1 MRIPNINQTGVPGAE
16 QISLGAISSAAQGK
30 MKATQSLTK
39 VVDDYQA
46 KVQKAE
52 TDEEYSRLSNGFTR
66 DTGAAWE
73 EIKTQAQVD
82 GNGAPTHDQLMPQYK
97 AAHDKIFKDY
107 SGRVKFNPN
116 KASFTQFA
124 DRTLTGNTNTIRG
137 EAGRRTISH
146 LSGAYQQSKIDLMN
160 GANGLKDFAKVQESA
175 VATGLVSSGQ
185 AAVDYDSFQHEFKTN
200 QIMTQFK
207 SERDLGR
214 GQEYLNSISG
224 KTGPINGSPQE
235 RNPNG
240 AFPESFDEGEQRTII
255 NSMQAELNRD
265 EATLSAARR
274 ATDSN
279 LKAQQKDL
287 VNEAKRYQSQ
297 VDGGALLT
305 NGFVETYTSM
315 ISSVVDPVERA
326 DLERSLRW
334 YADGQ
339 AILHSDTGHSLDD
352 LVANRDAI
360 ISTPVTTVDEGERRE
375 TLLKTLNLSIAQ
387 IEKDPQ
393 QAAINMGILKP
404 NQTTLTDAIK
414 SGDISGWLQESGIR
428 KQMVDEYWGIDAE
441 VMNSDNVET
450 LGDHLDSPE
459 GIQTLKSVVDTL
471 GPSTE
476 TFLAKLYTK
485 GYQSL
490 AVIGDL
496 MRQADSGSSVSY
508 VLQGKG
514 MMDSDADVTMY
525 MPDKDLAGIDFDELV
540 GVGTESDSLF
550 GDDWRYRGAIKTSI
564 SHAYVALS
572 ARAGDSSGAFDEDRY
587 EQAMASVIGN
597 VFMRGDNV
605 FGSGGY
611 VIPSPRR
618 NMDEGDTDDWVNN
631 LPITTFDGIDTDL
644 DAQQIHQEMID
655 GDIDLV
661 WAGEQG
667 AYFLERNNMFI
678 KKPDGSDF
686 VLEYKD

>member
-1 MRIPNINQTGVPGAE
+1 VKIPGINQTGVPGAE
-16 QISLGAISSAAQGK
+16 QLSLGAISSAAQAK
-30 MKATQSLTK
+30 MRTTSTLTK

-46 KVQKAE
+46 KVVKAE
-52 TDEEYSRLSNGFTR
+52 TDEEFSRMSNGFTR

-73 EIKTQAQVD
+73 EIKAQAQVD
-82 GNGAPTHDQLMPQYK
+82 GNGAPTYDQLMPQYE
-97 AAHDKIFKDY
+97 AAHDKILKDY
-107 SGRVKFNPN
+107 NGRIKFNPN
-116 KASFTQFA
+116 KAAFSQFA
-124 DRTLTGNTNTIRG
+124 DRTLTGNTNTVRG
-137 EAGRRTISH
+137 ESSRRTVAH

-160 GANGLKDFAKVQESA
+160 SANGLEEFSTIQESA
-175 VATGLVSSGQ
+175 VSTGLVSPGQ
-185 AAVDYDSFQHEFKTN
+185 AAVDYDSFQQEHHTNRIMSEF
-200 QIMTQFK
+200 Q
-207 SERDLGR
+207 SARDLGR
-214 GQEYLNSISG
+214 GQEFLDSISG
-224 KTGPINGSPQE
+224 KSGPIDGSPQE

-240 AFPESFDEGEQRTII
+240 LFPESFDEGEKQSVI
-255 NSMQAELNRD
+255 NTMRAELNRD
-265 EATLSAARR
+265 EATLSAAKRSS
-274 ATDSN
+274 DSSI
-279 LKAQQKDL
+279 KAQQKVL
-287 VNEAKRYQSQ
+287 VDEAKRYQAQ

-315 ISSVVDPVERA
+315 ISGVADPVERA

-339 AILHSDTGHSLDD
+339 SILHSDTGHSLDD
-352 LVANRDAI
+352 LVASRDSI
-360 ISTPVTTVDEGERRE
+360 KSMPVTTVDEGERRGA
-375 TLLKTLNLSIAQ
+375 LLKTLDLSIAQ

-393 QAAINMGILKP
+393 QAAIDMGILKP
-404 NQTTLTDAIK
+404 NQTTLSDAIS
-414 SGDISGWLQESGIR
+414 SGDISGWLQESGTR

-441 VMNSDNVET
+441 IMNSDDVET

-459 GIQTLKSVVDTL
+459 GIQTLRSVVDTL

-508 VLQGKG
+508 VLQGKS

-540 GVGTESDSLF
+540 GVGTGNDSLF

-572 ARAGDSSGAFDEDRY
+572 ARAGDNSGAFDENRY

-597 VFMRGDNV
+597 VFKRGDNI
-605 FGSGGY
+605 FGNGGY

-618 NMDEGDTDDWVNN
+618 NMDEGDTDDWVDS
-631 LPITTFDGIDTDL
+631 LPITTFEGIDPDL
-644 DAQQIHQEMID
+644 DAQQVHQEMID

-667 AYFLERNNMFI
+667 AYLLDRNGHFI

>member
-16 QISLGAISSAAQGK
+16 QISLGAISSAAQAK
-30 MKATQSLTK
+30 MRTTSTLTK

-46 KVQKAE
+46 KVVKAE
-52 TDEEYSRLSNGFTR
+52 TDEEFSRMSNGFTR

-73 EIKTQAQVD
+73 EIKSQAQVD
-82 GNGAPTHDQLMPQYK
+82 GNGAPTHDQLMPQYQ

-124 DRTLTGNTNTIRG
+124 DRTLTGNTNTVRG
-137 EAGRRTISH
+137 ETGRRTIEH

-160 GANGLKDFAKVQESA
+160 GANGLEDFARVQESA

-185 AAVDYDSFQHEFKTN
+185 AAIDYDSFQHEYQTN
-200 QIMTQFK
+200 QIMSEFQ

-214 GQEYLNSISG
+214 GQEYLDSISG
-224 KTGPINGSPQE
+224 KTGPIDGSPQE

-240 AFPESFDEGEQRTII
+240 TFPESFDEGEQQSVI
-255 NSMQAELNRD
+255 NTMRAELNRD
-265 EATLSAARR
+265 EATLSAAKRS
-274 ATDSN
+274 ADSN

-287 VNEAKRYQSQ
+287 VKEAKRYQSQ

-315 ISSVVDPVERA
+315 INSVADPVERA

-339 AILHSDTGHSLDD
+339 SILHAETGHSLDD
-352 LVANRDAI
+352 LVTSRDSI
-360 ISTPVTTVDEGERRE
+360 KSMPVITVDEGERRDS
-375 TLLKTLNLSIAQ
+375 LLKTLDLSIAQ

-404 NQTTLTDAIK
+404 NQTTLSDAIN
-414 SGDISGWLQESGIR
+414 SGDISGWLQESGTR

-441 VMNSDNVET
+441 IMNSDDVET

-459 GIQTLKSVVDTL
+459 GIQTLRSVVDTL

-508 VLQGKG
+508 VLQGKS

-540 GVGTESDSLF
+540 GVGTGNDSLF

-572 ARAGDSSGAFDEDRY
+572 ARAGDNSGAFDEDRY

-597 VFMRGDNV
+597 VYERGD
-605 FGSGGY
+605 Y

-618 NMDEGDTDDWVNN
+618 NMDDDDIDDWVDN
-631 LPITTFDGIDTDL
+631 LPITTFDGIDPDL
-644 DAQQIHQEMID
+644 DAQNIHQEMID

-667 AYFLERNNMFI
+667 AYLLDRNGHFI

>member
-1 MRIPNINQTGVPGAE
+1 MRIPGINQTGVPGAE
-16 QISLGAISSAAQGK
+16 QLSLGAISSAAQAK
-30 MKATQSLTK
+30 MRTSQTLTK
-39 VVDDYQA
+39 VVDDYQT
-46 KVQKAE
+46 KVVKAE
-52 TDEEYSRLSNGFTR
+52 TDEEYSRLANGFSR
-66 DTGAAWE
+66 DTSEAWDG
-73 EIKTQAQVD
+73 IKNQARVD
-82 GNGAPTHDQLMPQYK
+82 ENGAPTYDQLMPQYQ
-97 AAHDKIFKDY
+97 AAHDKIVKDY
-107 SGRVKFNPN
+107 NGRIKFNPN
-116 KASFTQFA
+116 KAAFNQFA
-124 DRTLTGNTNTIRG
+124 DRTLTGNTNTVRG
-137 EAGRRTISH
+137 ESSRRTVAH

-160 GANGLKDFAKVQESA
+160 SANGLEEFSTIQEGA
-175 VATGLVSSGQ
+175 VSTGLVSPGQ
-185 AAVDYDSFQHEFKTN
+185 AAIDYDSFQHEHNTN
-200 QIMTQFK
+200 RIMSEFQ

-214 GQEYLNSISG
+214 GQEFLDGI
-224 KTGPINGSPQE
+224 
-235 RNPNG
+235 
-240 AFPESFDEGEQRTII
+240 AFPGSFDEGEQQSVI
-255 NSMQAELNRD
+255 NTMRAELNRD
-265 EATLSAARR
+265 EATLSAAQRS
-274 ATDSN
+274 ADSN
-279 LKAQQKDL
+279 LKAQQKVL
-287 VNEAKRYQSQ
+287 VKEAKRYQSQ

-315 ISSVVDPVERA
+315 INSVADPVERA

-339 AILHSDTGHSLDD
+339 SILHSETGHSLDD
-352 LVANRDAI
+352 LVTSRDSI
-360 ISTPVTTVDEGERRE
+360 KSMPVTTVDEGERRE
-375 TLLKTLNLSIAQ
+375 ALLKTLDLSIAQ

-404 NQTTLTDAIK
+404 NQTTLTDAIT
-414 SGDISGWLQESGIR
+414 SGDISGWLQESGTR

-441 VMNSDNVET
+441 IMNSDDVET

-459 GIQTLKSVVDTL
+459 GIQTLRSVVDTL

-508 VLQGKG
+508 VLQGKS

-540 GVGTESDSLF
+540 GVGTGNDSLF
-550 GDDWRYRGAIKTSI
+550 GDDWRYRGAMKTSI

-572 ARAGDSSGAFDEDRY
+572 ARAGDNSGDFDEDRY

-644 DAQQIHQEMID
+644 DAQQVHQEMID

-686 VLEYKD
+686 LLEYKD